1 MHRLS
6 LLGTSAVLAAS
17 LLAAPGPAKA
27 QTVNYIG
34 ADLAYTVNGSGTS
47 TASGTSAL
55 NTALVGVTST
65 GNLNTV
71 RNGIGNYP
79 EDYGLT
85 SPGGTAYGVTGTQA
99 LGFEVGN
106 PNANRAEQWGV
117 TSATFTLPTAESY
130 FGALINTWNTDTTSI
145 AFYNGSTLLG
155 SINTTGIGTV
165 GASIGTEWWSTTAG
179 KSFYLNVDFLG
190 GVTYNEVVLTENYD
204 SIYTGAPV
212 VSAAPVSLTDMT
224 SDSAPGPVPLP
235 ALAGTIPGMLIALG
249 GTARRR
255 RHAV

>member
-85 SPGGTAYGVTGTQA
+85 SPGGTAYGVRGHRRGDLRSEIPMPTG
-99 LGFEVGN
+99 
-106 PNANRAEQWGV
+106 PNSG
-117 TSATFTLPTAESY
+117 
-130 FGALINTWNTDTTSI
+130 
-145 AFYNGSTLLG
+145 GS
-155 SINTTGIGTV
+155 
-165 GASIGTEWWSTTAG
+165 
-179 KSFYLNVDFLG
+179 
-190 GVTYNEVVLTENYD
+190 
-204 SIYTGAPV
+204 
-212 VSAAPVSLTDMT
+212 
-224 SDSAPGPVPLP
+224 PVPLSRY
-235 ALAGTIPGMLIALG
+235 
-249 GTARRR
+249 RRR
-255 RHAV
+255 VLGISAR